1 MHRPSVRPVPPVAR
15 RWSQPQLYSLALLLA
30 LVAPLTLAH
39 AASSG
44 MGATIVAG
52 PAMLTPVITAL
63 NPRPGETLTAMD
75 AHAYVAARVE
85 ASADLGRVTLRLD
98 GRTVPTEV
106 LGRDAAEARL
116 FYQPRRWRVGAHCAA
131 VRAWDVAG
139 HVAGRVWCFTIVAAP
154 SGASHGPLRDPAGRV
169 GRPATRT

>member
-1 MHRPSVRPVPPVAR
+1 MHRPPVRLVPPWVPRLSLLR
-15 RWSQPQLYSLALLLA
+15 RYCPALLLA
-30 LVAPLTLAH
+30 LVTPLTLAH

-44 MGATIVAG
+44 RGATIVAG
-52 PAMLTPVITAL
+52 PAMLTPAITAL

-85 ASADLGRVTLRLD
+85 ASADLDRITLRVD

-106 LGRDAAEARL
+106 LGRDAAEASV
-116 FYQPRRWRVGAHCAA
+116 FDQPRRWTVGPHCAA
-131 VRAWDVAG
+131 VKAWDVAG
-139 HVAGRVWCFTIVAAP
+139 QVAGRVWCFTIVAVP
-154 SGASHGPLRDPAGRV
+154 SGASHGPLRDPAARV